1 MGLIK
6 AYAYNVPH
14 YSIHTTNLFSIHTT
28 NLPNISLY
36 SISLCSISLC
46 SINSSSIH
54 SPNTNTSSM
63 RPDIRR
69 RAQTIH
75 INTVSRDS
83 AFDISTFFNYIK
95 TTPQTRES
103 SADSP

>member
-14 YSIHTTNLFSIHTT
+14 HSIHNTNLFSINTT
-28 NLPNISLY
+28 NLPSISLY
-36 SISLCSISLC
+36 SISLC

-54 SPNTNTSSM
+54 SPNTITSSV

-75 INTVSRDS
+75 IDTISRDS